1 MKIKIKHYKS
11 FPFTDWD
18 NYVLSNPDSNVY
30 HLSGWKNVIEKTYGH
45 KTYYLAAIDS
55 NEKIVGILPL
65 VHLKHIL
72 FGNALVSL
80 PFVDISGILSNNENV
95 ESMLIDYALDL
106 GRQLRVE
113 SIELRQSKKIV
124 FLDNGKFHG
133 KKGESIPVIELAGH
147 KVRMVLQLPESSD
160 TLMKSYNSKFRNK
173 IKKPIKAGLKCIIG
187 SSELIEDFY
196 GVFAVNMRDLGS
208 PVHSKQLF
216 ENICT
221 EFPDKVKIGVVY
233 HDKIPISGIFVIE
246 FKKVIF
252 NPWASSLKCFSN
264 LRANTLQYWCLLEHA
279 CKNGVKSF
287 DFGRSSP
294 NGGTYVFKEKWGACP
309 HPLFWYHIPMGK
321 QRFSDMDVEKP
332 KYKTAINMW
341 KKLPITVTKIIGPR
355 IRGNINL

>member
-1 MKIKIKHYKS
+1 MKIKIKHIKS
-11 FPFTDWD
+11 FPFRDWD
-18 NYVLSNPDSNVY
+18 NYVLSHPDSNVY

-45 KTYYLAAIDS
+45 KTYYLAATDS

-80 PFVDISGILSNNENV
+80 PFVDISGILSNDENV
-95 ESMLIDYALDL
+95 ESMLIDSALDL
-106 GRQLRVE
+106 GRQLRVK
-113 SIELRQSKKIV
+113 SIELRQSKKLN
-124 FLDNGKFHG
+124 FLDKGKFHSN
-133 KKGESIPVIELAGH
+133 KDECIPVTELEGH
-147 KVRMVLQLPESSD
+147 KVRMLLQLPESSD
-160 TLMKSYNSKFRNK
+160 TLMKSFNSKFRNK
-173 IKKPIKAGLKCIIG
+173 IKKPIKSGLKCIIG

-196 GVFAVNMRDLGS
+196 KVFAVNMRDLGS

-216 ENICT
+216 ENICN
-221 EFPDKVKIGVVY
+221 EFPGMVKIGVVY
-233 HDKIPISGIFVIE
+233 HDKLPISGIFVIK

-264 LRANTLQYWCLLEHA
+264 LRANTLQYWCLLDYA
-279 CKNGVKSF
+279 CKNGVKCF

-309 HPLFWYHIPMGK
+309 HPLSWYHIPMGK
-321 QRFSDMDVEKP
+321 QRFSDMNVEKP
-332 KYKTAINMW
+332 KYKTAINVW
-341 KKLPITVTKIIGPR
+341 KKLPITVTKIIGPS